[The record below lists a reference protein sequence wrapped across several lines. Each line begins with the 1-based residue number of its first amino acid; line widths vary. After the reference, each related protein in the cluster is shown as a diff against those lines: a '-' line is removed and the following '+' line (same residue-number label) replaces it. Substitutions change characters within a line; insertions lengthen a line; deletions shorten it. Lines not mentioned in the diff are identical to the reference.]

1 MPGLLNLRL
10 LGGREFDMSEE
21 TPNVLMIFLTGMLF
35 GITAAVVIVA
45 VFG

>member
-1 MPGLLNLRL
+1 MPGLLHLRL

-21 TPNVLMIFLTGMLF
+21 TTNLLMIFLAGLLL

>member
-1 MPGLLNLRL
+1 
-10 LGGREFDMSEE
+10 MSEE
-21 TPNVLMIFLTGMLF
+21 TPLMIFLTGVLF